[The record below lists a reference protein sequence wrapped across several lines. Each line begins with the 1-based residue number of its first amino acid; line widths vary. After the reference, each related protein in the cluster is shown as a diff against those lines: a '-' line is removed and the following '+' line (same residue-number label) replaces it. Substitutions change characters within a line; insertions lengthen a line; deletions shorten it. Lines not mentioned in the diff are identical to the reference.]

1 MSQNERLDAFLADL
15 EEIIVRKYK
24 KCIADS
30 KKMLCEASQNRE
42 IGSIGKPVFHV
53 NFYNLKEACEEITKD
68 IRFLL
73 ERRGSL
79 IGRPSLG
86 KIAGVIVYRLSRIQI
101 INLFEGCASCQ
112 YQCASKV
119 GYEFAV
125 KCAWSYIDIS
135 IDISYLKV
143 PQDLR
148 RELLY
153 SLSHRH
159 VNQETL
165 GLVFDTIYTAYVDR

>member
-1 MSQNERLDAFLADL
+1 MSQEQLNTFLAGL
-15 EEIIVRKYK
+15 EEIIVRKYS

-42 IGSIGKPVFHV
+42 VGSISKPVFHV
-53 NFYNLKEACEEITKD
+53 NLYNLKIACEEIKKD
-68 IRFLL
+68 IRFIL

-101 INLFEGCASCQ
+101 INLYEGCASCK
-112 YQCASKV
+112 YQCANKL
-119 GYEFAV
+119 GYEFAI
-125 KCAWSYIDIS
+125 KCAWSYIN
-135 IDISYLKV
+135 ISYLKV
-143 PQDLR
+143 PQNLR
-148 RELLY
+148 RELIY

-165 GLVFDTIYTAYVDR
+165 GLVFDTLKELP

>member
-1 MSQNERLDAFLADL
+1 MSQNEKFDAFLAGL
-15 EEIIVRKYK
+15 EEIIVKKYK
-24 KCIADS
+24 KCVTDS
-30 KKMLCEASQNRE
+30 RAMLCGASQNHE
-42 IGSIGKPVFHV
+42 VGSIGKPVFHV
-53 NFYNLKEACEEITKD
+53 NLYNLKEACGEITKD
-68 IRFLL
+68 IRFIL

-112 YQCASKV
+112 YQCASKL

-125 KCAWSYIDIS
+125 KCAWSYTDIP
-135 IDISYLKV
+135 YLRV

-148 RELLY
+148 RELFY

-165 GLVFDTIYTAYVDR
+165 GLVFDTIHTAYVDKAGV